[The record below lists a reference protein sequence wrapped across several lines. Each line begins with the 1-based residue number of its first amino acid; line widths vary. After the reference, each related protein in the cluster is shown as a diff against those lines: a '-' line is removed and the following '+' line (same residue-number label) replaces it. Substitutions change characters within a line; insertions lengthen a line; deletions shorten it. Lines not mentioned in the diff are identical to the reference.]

1 MWVSGIFEA
10 RNACFSGEKC
20 NFATCSIGCVNCC
33 SSRWPSRH
41 ACFFPTAGK
50 KRRPSTLC
58 PFRWSSPPDQ
68 WHCERIYN
76 SDLGQFGLLR
86 KAESRPVVQLLKR
99 VGFAATRTL
108 CRQADSCNCGTG
120 IANLSSAYHS
130 NNLSVGAYAVD
141 YYVYRLCRLII

>member
-1 MWVSGIFEA
+1 MPG
-10 RNACFSGEKC
+10 FSGKKC
-20 NFATCSIGCVNCC
+20 NFATCSIGCINCC
-33 SSRWPSRH
+33 SSRWLSRH
-41 ACFFPTAGK
+41 GLLLPDGREEASVVDAVSVSVEFTAGNAD
-50 KRRPSTLC
+50 SG
-58 PFRWSSPPDQ
+58 Q

-108 CRQADSCNCGTG
+108 FLQADSCNCGTG

>member
-1 MWVSGIFEA
+1 MFHWMHKLLFIALAFAACLLLPDGREEASVVDAVSVSVEF
-10 RNACFSGEKC
+10 
-20 NFATCSIGCVNCC
+20 
-33 SSRWPSRH
+33 
-41 ACFFPTAGK
+41 TAGNAD
-50 KRRPSTLC
+50 SG
-58 PFRWSSPPDQ
+58 Q

-108 CRQADSCNCGTG
+108 FRQADSCNCGTG
-120 IANLSSAYHS
+120 IANLSSAYHT

>member
-1 MWVSGIFEA
+1 MFHWMRKLLFIALAFAACLLFPDGREEASAVDAVSGSVEF
-10 RNACFSGEKC
+10 
-20 NFATCSIGCVNCC
+20 
-33 SSRWPSRH
+33 
-41 ACFFPTAGK
+41 TAGNAD
-50 KRRPSTLC
+50 S
-58 PFRWSSPPDQ
+58 DQ